1 MRRAILAAL
10 ILISAACSADPAPTS
25 APTPAPASASQT
37 TPVVTPA
44 PVAAFAKLEKQYAA
58 RLGVYAL
65 DTGTNRTVAY
75 RAGERFAFA
84 STFKA
89 LAAGVLIAQGKNLDK
104 LIRYSESDL
113 LANSPITKKHVRTGM
128 TLRQLC
134 DAAIRYSDN
143 AAANLMLTELGGPSG
158 FQAGL
163 RKLGD
168 NTTRSDRNEPTLS
181 EGAPGD
187 PRDTTTPQAL
197 ATTLQKLALGNALPP
212 PGRALLINWLQNN
225 TTGATTIRAGVPK
238 TWKVGDKTGTAG
250 YGGRNNVAILW
261 PPNRP
266 PIILAIMSTKG
277 TKNAEQDDKLIASA
291 AAAAVASLG

>member
-1 MRRAILAAL
+1 MATPL
-10 ILISAACSADPAPTS
+10 PAPE
-25 APTPAPASASQT
+25 
-37 TPVVTPA
+37 
-44 PVAAFAKLEKQYAA
+44 FGKLEKQYAA

-65 DTGTNRTVAY
+65 DTGTNRTITY
-75 RAGERFAFA
+75 RADERFAFA

-89 LAAGVLIAQGKNLDK
+89 LAVGVLLAQGKNLAK

-113 LANSPITKKHVRTGM
+113 LANSPITKKNVRTGM

-143 AAANLMLTELGGPSG
+143 AAANLILTELGGPSG

-168 NTTRSDRNEPTLS
+168 TTTRSDRNEPSLS

-187 PRDTTTPQAL
+187 PRDTTTPRAL

-212 PGRALLINWLQNN
+212 APRSLLVGWLQNN

-238 TWKVGDKTGTAG
+238 SWGVGDKTGTAG
-250 YGGRNNVAILW
+250 YGGRNDVAILW

-266 PIILAIMSTKG
+266 PIILAVMTTKG
-277 TKNAEQDDKLIASA
+277 VKNAERDDALLTA
-291 AAAAVASLG
+291 AAKAAVTALG